1 MSDAAREARRARWA
15 ALQLRPDEARRVVA
29 VALLSVATVLPTALR
44 HFAGGEAPLGRPSPS
59 CVDDARRDADG
70 AVICGAEGTPLGP
83 AARLMMGVPLD
94 VDTASPEALA
104 LVSGIGPRLAARIVE
119 DREARGPFG
128 GAAGLERVRGIG
140 PKLAARA
147 TALERRRAPPG
158 P

>member
-1 MSDAAREARRARWA
+1 MSDATREARRARWA

-44 HFAGGEAPLGRPSPS
+44 HFTEGEAPLGRPSPS
-59 CVDDARRDADG
+59 CADEARRAADG
-70 AVICGAEGTPLGP
+70 AVVCGPDGAPLAP

-94 VDTASPEALA
+94 VDAASAEGLT

-119 DREARGPFG
+119 DRATRGPFG

-147 TALERRRAPPG
+147 AALERRRPPPG